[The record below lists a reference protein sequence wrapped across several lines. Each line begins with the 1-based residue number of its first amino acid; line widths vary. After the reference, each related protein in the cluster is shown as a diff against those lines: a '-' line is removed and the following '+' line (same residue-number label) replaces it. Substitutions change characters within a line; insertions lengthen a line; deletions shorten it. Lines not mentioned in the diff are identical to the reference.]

1 MGEIKQA
8 NFRIDSDTA
17 DAFRAFCE
25 QKGMNQAQGFDHV
38 MQVFELNQAKSSI
51 PGRSVEIE
59 EFETMVK
66 SITSAYLYSLELN
79 QNAEARARE
88 EFSSELQR
96 KELRLTELQK
106 KVEQLQAE
114 KKKMDAEFALLTKQE
129 QTLTEQLESL
139 RKGAADQE
147 QINQMLKEKLEEAQ
161 NQLKKNEHSKESE
174 EMLKNELLQC
184 KQELHD
190 TVLALSHSQKEQEVK
205 SESYQHASDR
215 ILALETE
222 NKELQQK
229 LTELTQELSKQK
241 ADADVGLQQ
250 CKAQAEL
257 TMENGK
263 CRNSFVRQ
271 TKKMPVWKC
280 CLSRQEN
287 SLKKKTL
294 IKTNNSLH
302 FARTYVTIYNIIRAY
317 YRPDLSVIQLLVP
330 SGGRSTCIL
339 PESLYIRY

>member
-114 KKKMDAEFALLTKQE
+114 KKKMDAESALLTKQE

-190 TVLALSHSQKEQEVK
+190 TVLALSHSQKEQ
-205 SESYQHASDR
+205 SESYQHASER

-241 ADADVGLQQ
+241 ADADMGIQQ

-257 TMENGK
+257 TMERALFK
-263 CRNSFVRQ
+263 KEREMQEFLRQ
-271 TKKMPVWKC
+271 ADK
-280 CLSRQEN
+280 EN
-287 SLKKKTL
+287 ARLEVLLEQAREQLKKE
-294 IKTNNSLH
+294 
-302 FARTYVTIYNIIRAY
+302 NI
-317 YRPDLSVIQLLVP
+317 DKDEQ
-330 SGGRSTCIL
+330 
-339 PESLYIRY
+339 

>member
-59 EFETMVK
+59 DFETMVK

-114 KKKMDAEFALLTKQE
+114 KKKMDAESALLTKQE

-190 TVLALSHSQKEQEVK
+190 TVLALSHSQ
-205 SESYQHASDR
+205 HASDR

-241 ADADVGLQQ
+241 ADADMGIQQ

-257 TMENGK
+257 TMERALFK
-263 CRNSFVRQ
+263 KEREMQELLRQ
-271 TKKMPVWKC
+271 ADK
-280 CLSRQEN
+280 EN
-287 SLKKKTL
+287 ARLEVLLEQAREQLKKE
-294 IKTNNSLH
+294 
-302 FARTYVTIYNIIRAY
+302 NI
-317 YRPDLSVIQLLVP
+317 DKDEQ
-330 SGGRSTCIL
+330 
-339 PESLYIRY
+339 

>member
-190 TVLALSHSQKEQEVK
+190 TVLALSHSQKEQEVE

-257 TMENGK
+257 TMERALFK
-263 CRNSFVRQ
+263 KEREMQELLRQ
-271 TKKMPVWKC
+271 ADK
-280 CLSRQEN
+280 EN
-287 SLKKKTL
+287 ARLEVLLEQAREQLKKE
-294 IKTNNSLH
+294 
-302 FARTYVTIYNIIRAY
+302 NI
-317 YRPDLSVIQLLVP
+317 DKDEQ
-330 SGGRSTCIL
+330 
-339 PESLYIRY
+339 

>member
-8 NFRIDSDTA
+8 NFSNR
-17 DAFRAFCE
+17 FRYSGCFPCICE

-59 EFETMVK
+59 DFETMVK

-114 KKKMDAEFALLTKQE
+114 KKKMDAESALLTKQE

-161 NQLKKNEHSKESE
+161 KSAE
-174 EMLKNELLQC
+174 EK
-184 KQELHD
+184 
-190 TVLALSHSQKEQEVK
+190 
-205 SESYQHASDR
+205 
-215 ILALETE
+215 
-222 NKELQQK
+222 
-229 LTELTQELSKQK
+229 
-241 ADADVGLQQ
+241 
-250 CKAQAEL
+250 
-257 TMENGK
+257 
-263 CRNSFVRQ
+263 
-271 TKKMPVWKC
+271 
-280 CLSRQEN
+280 
-287 SLKKKTL
+287 
-294 IKTNNSLH
+294 
-302 FARTYVTIYNIIRAY
+302 
-317 YRPDLSVIQLLVP
+317 
-330 SGGRSTCIL
+330 
-339 PESLYIRY
+339 

>member
-25 QKGMNQAQGFDHV
+25 QNGMNQAQGFDHV
-38 MQVFELNQAKSSI
+38 MQVFELNQAKSAI
-51 PGRSVEIE
+51 PGRSVEIA

-106 KVEQLQAE
+106 KVEELQAE
-114 KKKMDAEFALLTKQE
+114 KKKMDAESALLTKQE

-161 NQLKKNEHSKESE
+161 KQLKENERSKESE
-174 EMLKNELLQC
+174 EMLKDELLQC

-190 TVLALSHSQKEQEVK
+190 TVLALSHSQKEEEAK
-205 SESYQHASDR
+205 SESYQHATDR
-215 ILALETE
+215 LQKLEAE
-222 NKELQQK
+222 NKELQHK
-229 LTELTQELSKQK
+229 FTDLTHELSKQK
-241 ADADVGLQQ
+241 ADADAGLQQ
-250 CKAQAEL
+250 YKAQAEL
-257 TMENGK
+257 MME
-263 CRNSFVRQ
+263 RA
-271 TKKMPVWKC
+271 
-280 CLSRQEN
+280 L
-287 SLKKKTL
+287 LKKEREMQELLRQADKE
-294 IKTNNSLH
+294 N
-302 FARTYVTIYNIIRAY
+302 ARLEVLLEQAREQLKKENI
-317 YRPDLSVIQLLVP
+317 DKDEQ
-330 SGGRSTCIL
+330 
-339 PESLYIRY
+339 

>member
-25 QKGMNQAQGFDHV
+25 QNGMNQAQGFDHV
-38 MQVFELNQAKSSI
+38 MQVFELNQAKSAI

-106 KVEQLQAE
+106 KVEELQAE
-114 KKKMDAEFALLTKQE
+114 KKKMDAESALLTKQE

-161 NQLKKNEHSKESE
+161 NQLKENERTKESE
-174 EMLKNELLQC
+174 EMLKDELLQC

-190 TVLALSHSQKEQEVK
+190 TVLALSHSQKEQEAK
-205 SESYQHASDR
+205 SESYQHATDR
-215 ILALETE
+215 LRKLEAE
-222 NKELQQK
+222 NKELQHK
-229 LTELTQELSKQK
+229 FTDLTHELSKQK
-241 ADADVGLQQ
+241 ADADAGLQQ
-250 CKAQAEL
+250 YKAQAEL
-257 TMENGK
+257 MMERALFK
-263 CRNSFVRQ
+263 KEREMQELLRQ
-271 TKKMPVWKC
+271 ADK
-280 CLSRQEN
+280 EN
-287 SLKKKTL
+287 ARLEVLLEQAREQLKKE
-294 IKTNNSLH
+294 
-302 FARTYVTIYNIIRAY
+302 NI
-317 YRPDLSVIQLLVP
+317 DKDEQ
-330 SGGRSTCIL
+330 
-339 PESLYIRY
+339 

>member
-161 NQLKKNEHSKESE
+161 NQLKKNEHTKESE

-257 TMENGK
+257 TMERALFK
-263 CRNSFVRQ
+263 KEREMQELLRQ
-271 TKKMPVWKC
+271 ADK
-280 CLSRQEN
+280 EN
-287 SLKKKTL
+287 ARLEVLLEQAREQLKKE
-294 IKTNNSLH
+294 
-302 FARTYVTIYNIIRAY
+302 NI
-317 YRPDLSVIQLLVP
+317 DKDEQ
-330 SGGRSTCIL
+330 
-339 PESLYIRY
+339 

>member
-25 QKGMNQAQGFDHV
+25 QNGMNQAQGFDHV
-38 MQVFELNQAKSSI
+38 MQVFELNQAKSAI
-51 PGRSVEIE
+51 PGRSVEIA

-106 KVEQLQAE
+106 KVEELQAE
-114 KKKMDAEFALLTKQE
+114 KKKMDAESALLTKQE

-161 NQLKKNEHSKESE
+161 KQLKENERSKESE
-174 EMLKNELLQC
+174 EMLKDELLQC

-190 TVLALSHSQKEQEVK
+190 TVLALSHSQKEQEAK
-205 SESYQHASDR
+205 SESYQHATDR
-215 ILALETE
+215 LQKLEAE
-222 NKELQQK
+222 NKELQHK
-229 LTELTQELSKQK
+229 FTDLTHELSKQK
-241 ADADVGLQQ
+241 ADADAGLQQ

-257 TMENGK
+257 MMERALFK
-263 CRNSFVRQ
+263 KEREMQELLRQ
-271 TKKMPVWKC
+271 ADK
-280 CLSRQEN
+280 EN
-287 SLKKKTL
+287 ARLEVLLEQAREQLKKE
-294 IKTNNSLH
+294 
-302 FARTYVTIYNIIRAY
+302 NI
-317 YRPDLSVIQLLVP
+317 DKDEQ
-330 SGGRSTCIL
+330 
-339 PESLYIRY
+339 

>member
-174 EMLKNELLQC
+174 EMLKNEFLQC

-257 TMENGK
+257 TMERALFK
-263 CRNSFVRQ
+263 KEREMQELLRQ
-271 TKKMPVWKC
+271 ADK
-280 CLSRQEN
+280 EN
-287 SLKKKTL
+287 ARLEVLLEQAREQLKKE
-294 IKTNNSLH
+294 
-302 FARTYVTIYNIIRAY
+302 NI
-317 YRPDLSVIQLLVP
+317 DKDEQ
-330 SGGRSTCIL
+330 
-339 PESLYIRY
+339 

>member
-190 TVLALSHSQKEQEVK
+190 TVLALSHSQNEQEVK

-257 TMENGK
+257 TMERALFK
-263 CRNSFVRQ
+263 KEREMQELLRQ
-271 TKKMPVWKC
+271 ADK
-280 CLSRQEN
+280 EN
-287 SLKKKTL
+287 ARLEVLLEQAREQLKKE
-294 IKTNNSLH
+294 
-302 FARTYVTIYNIIRAY
+302 NI
-317 YRPDLSVIQLLVP
+317 DKDEQ
-330 SGGRSTCIL
+330 
-339 PESLYIRY
+339 